1 MSIFDFVKSKLS
13 ILDVVLD
20 YVPLKQ
26 AGTYWKGSCPF
37 HQETD
42 ASFTVSPDKQ
52 IFYCFGCQAGG
63 DLIAFVAKVENV
75 SQIEAVTLLVEKQ
88 NLEIPDSVKQEFGK
102 IAQNSDKKDQYF
114 QACKAAAAWMHEQ
127 LLASRV
133 AQNYITKRNITPE
146 STKHFKIGYMPG
158 GMNMMNKFLK
168 DLARQNILL
177 KDLIDA
183 GVVSQGRTSVYSP
196 FEERILFPIHDGI
209 GRCCGFGGRVFH
221 EKDERAKYYNSRES
235 VWFAKGTLLFG
246 LDLAKRTMQHEEKAF
261 LVEGYTDC
269 VAMVQNGYKNTV
281 ATLGTA
287 CTVDHLKMLSR
298 YIKTLYVLY
307 DGDAAGQ
314 KAILRLTELCWQASL
329 ELSIIKLPSNQDPA
343 SFLESGGDIKKL
355 IASASD
361 ILTFFV
367 NSLGGQF
374 WGKPL
379 AEKLTLCDKMIH
391 VVARINDRFKQ
402 DLLLQQVASVT
413 QVPFESL
420 KLLLARC
427 NSRDTKHR
435 DALHHR
441 DAQEENKLLDSGES
455 KESVFK
461 NISAL
466 EQSIVAIL
474 ICKLFT
480 NDVTSDSPMLIDKD
494 LLPYFSKPVQGI
506 LKKIEAFARNANK
519 TSKTFDTFL
528 DTIDDS
534 AEKNWVIEQSFVV
547 EDDSNQQAL
556 FESLLFRFRKRNWK
570 QIVLDIKKRIFEAKQ
585 HNNTEELAL
594 LLSSFLNLKQT
605 MKDRGFV

>member
-88 NLEIPDSVKQEFGK
+88 NLEIPDAVKQEFGK
-102 IAQNSDKKDQYF
+102 ISQNSDKKDQYF
-114 QACKAAAAWMHEQ
+114 QACKAAAVWMHDQ
-127 LLASRV
+127 MINSCV
-133 AQNYITKRNITPE
+133 AQNYLERRNITLE
-146 STKHFKIGYMPG
+146 SAKRFKIGYMPG

-183 GVVSQGRTSVYSP
+183 GVVSQGRTTVYSP
-196 FEERILFPIHDGI
+196 FEERILFPIHDAL

-235 VWFAKGTLLFG
+235 QWFAKGTLLFG
-246 LDLAKRTMQHEEKAF
+246 LDLAKRAMQQEEKAF

-287 CTVDHLKMLSR
+287 CTVDHLKTLSR

-343 SFLESGGDIKKL
+343 SFLESGGDIKKM
-355 IASASD
+355 IAGASD

-379 AEKLTLCDKMIH
+379 SEKLTLCDKMIH
-391 VVARINDRFKQ
+391 VVARVNDRFKQ

-420 KLLLARC
+420 KQLLARHHSA
-427 NSRDTKHR
+427 SRRNELRR
-435 DALHHR
+435 D
-441 DAQEENKLLDSGES
+441 DQEEKRSLDSRES

-461 NISAL
+461 SISAL
-466 EQSIVAIL
+466 EQSIVSHL
-474 ICKLFT
+474 I
-480 NDVTSDSPMLIDKD
+480 NSVTSDSPLLIEKD
-494 LLPYFSKPVQGI
+494 LLPYFSKQVQWI
-506 LKKIEAFARNANK
+506 LEKIEAFSITKSEAP
-519 TSKTFDTFL
+519 KTFDIFI
-528 DTIDDS
+528 DTIDDQE
-534 AEKNWVIEQSFVV
+534 AKDWVIEQSFVV
-547 EDDSNQQAL
+547 EDDSNRQAL
-556 FESLLFRFRKRNWK
+556 LESLLFRFRKRNWK
-570 QIVLDIKKRIFEAKQ
+570 KIVLDIKKRIFEAKQ
-585 HNNTEELAL
+585 KNDKEELTL